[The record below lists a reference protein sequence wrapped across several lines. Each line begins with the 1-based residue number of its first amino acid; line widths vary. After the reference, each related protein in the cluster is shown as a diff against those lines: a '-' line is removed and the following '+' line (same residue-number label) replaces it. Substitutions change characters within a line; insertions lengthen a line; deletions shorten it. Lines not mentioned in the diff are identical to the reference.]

1 MIGLKLSGSN
11 DPSRVARGRS
21 FADIGGA
28 APLVAYGLR
37 KLVSGYSGDCIEVRR
52 DSDDAVDDIGFDAQG
67 NLDISALETFV
78 GSGNGGT
85 IKTWYDQGGNER
97 NLAQTGNAKQPIIVT
112 SGSTLLHNGR
122 PIIKF
127 DGGNDLVRRA
137 MSDDAQP
144 HTFFFVRRYDDIAD
158 GECGLDFSETN
169 SSDASVGD
177 IISGTEIQ
185 MNFGNAVTLSGGA
198 TDDTMFCTSAIV
210 NGSSSTVAVNGT
222 LSGTVNLG
230 TNPVELVVIG
240 RREGNV
246 KGSNSQISVAELIVY
261 SRAFSNAEFIEANQ
275 NIKHYFNLGF

>member
-1 MIGLKLSGSN
+1 MVGIKLSAAN
-11 DPSRVARGRS
+11 DPSKVARGLS
-21 FADIGGA
+21 FAEIGGA

-37 KLVSGYSGDCIEVRR
+37 KLVSGYSGNCIEVRR
-52 DSDDAVDDIGFDAQG
+52 DSDDTTDDIGFDARG

-78 GSGNGGT
+78 GSGNTGT
-85 IKTWYDQGGNER
+85 IKTWYDQSGSER
-97 NLAQTGNAKQPIIVT
+97 DLAQSGNLKQPTIVS

-127 DGGNDLVRRA
+127 DGSNDLVKRSI
-137 MSDDAQP
+137 SDDAQP

-169 SSDASVGD
+169 SADPSIGD
-177 IISGTEIQ
+177 IIDGTEIK

-210 NGSSSTVAVNGT
+210 NGASSKVAVNGT
-222 LSGTVNLG
+222 LSATVNLG
-230 TNPVELVVIG
+230 SNPVELVVLG

-246 KGSNSQISVAELIVY
+246 KGSNSQISIGELIVF
-261 SRAFSNAEFIEANQ
+261 SRAFDEHEFIAANQ
-275 NIKHYFNLGF
+275 NIKHHFNLGF

>member
-1 MIGLKLSGSN
+1 MVGIKLSATN
-11 DPSRVARGRS
+11 DPGKVARGLS
-21 FADIGGA
+21 FAEIGGA

-52 DSDDAVDDIGFDAQG
+52 DSDDTTDDIGFDAQG

-78 GSGNGGT
+78 GSGNTGT
-85 IKTWYDQGGNER
+85 IKTWYDQSGNER
-97 NLAQTGNAKQPIIVT
+97 NLAQSGNLKQPVIVS

-127 DGGNDLVRRA
+127 DGGNDLVRR
-137 MSDDAQP
+137 STGENVQP
-144 HTFFFVRRYDDIAD
+144 NTFFFVRRYDDIAD
-158 GECGLDFSETN
+158 GECGLDFSETDE
-169 SSDASVGD
+169 SDNAIGD

-210 NGSSSTVAVNGT
+210 NGASSKVAVNGT
-222 LSGTVNLG
+222 LSATVNLG
-230 TNPVELVVIG
+230 SNPVELVVMG

-246 KGSNSQISVAELIVY
+246 KGSNSQISIGELIVF
-261 SRAFSNAEFIEANQ
+261 SRAFDEHEFIAANQ
-275 NIKHYFNLGF
+275 NIKHHFNLGF